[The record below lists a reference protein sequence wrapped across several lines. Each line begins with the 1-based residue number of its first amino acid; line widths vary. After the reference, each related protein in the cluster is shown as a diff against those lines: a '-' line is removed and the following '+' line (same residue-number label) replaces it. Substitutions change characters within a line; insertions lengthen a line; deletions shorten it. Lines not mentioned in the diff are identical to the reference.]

1 MKTFLPQYNILKV
14 RVLKIMIP
22 QLMHTYIYTKWKVHL
37 VIAKEI
43 MALIT
48 NPLLGVCLQALL
60 EQQASPNSL
69 WPCFL

>member
-1 MKTFLPQYNILKV
+1 MKTFLPQYNIFKV
-14 RVLKIMIP
+14 RVLKRMTP

-48 NPLLGVCLQALL
+48 NPLFGVCLQALL
-60 EQQASPNSL
+60 EQASPSSL

>member
-1 MKTFLPQYNILKV
+1 MKTFLPQYNIFKI
-14 RVLKIMIP
+14 RVLKRKIS
-22 QLMHTYIYTKWKVHL
+22 QLMHTYIFTKWKVHL

-48 NPLLGVCLQALL
+48 NPLLGVCVQALL
-60 EQQASPNSL
+60 EQQPSPNSL